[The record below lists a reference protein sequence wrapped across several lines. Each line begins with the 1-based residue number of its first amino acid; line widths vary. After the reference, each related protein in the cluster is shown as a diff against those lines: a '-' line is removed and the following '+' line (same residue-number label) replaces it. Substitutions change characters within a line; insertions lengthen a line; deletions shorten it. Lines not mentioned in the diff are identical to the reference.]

1 MSQAGRE
8 RFPPR
13 VSFRRNDEF
22 VNSAA
27 GRLPRGKFAC
37 RIQVS
42 RRRQLSSAGETVPL
56 GEGVFFMQLIA
67 RLRDAMARFMY
78 GRNGVDQLNIAMLW
92 TSIGADLLATI
103 LMRQQNSIA
112 YVGLVLYYGSVIL
125 WVLVLFRMFSRN
137 LYKRQAENQKW
148 LQARSRR
155 RSAASAAKA
164 RRADKDHKYFTC
176 RQCRAI
182 CRVPVGKGKVII
194 TCPKCGAEIHGKT

>member
-1 MSQAGRE
+1 
-8 RFPPR
+8 
-13 VSFRRNDEF
+13 
-22 VNSAA
+22 
-27 GRLPRGKFAC
+27 
-37 RIQVS
+37 
-42 RRRQLSSAGETVPL
+42 
-56 GEGVFFMQLIA
+56 MQIFA

-164 RRADKDHKYFTC
+164 RRADTEHKYFTC
-176 RQCRAI
+176 RQCKAI

>member
-1 MSQAGRE
+1 
-8 RFPPR
+8 
-13 VSFRRNDEF
+13 
-22 VNSAA
+22 
-27 GRLPRGKFAC
+27 
-37 RIQVS
+37 
-42 RRRQLSSAGETVPL
+42 
-56 GEGVFFMQLIA
+56 MQLFA

-78 GRNGVDQLNIAMLW
+78 GRNGVDQLTIAMLW

-137 LYKRQAENQKW
+137 LCKRQAENQKW

-164 RRADKDHKYFTC
+164 RRADTEHKYFTC
-176 RQCRAI
+176 RQCKAI